1 VVCGN
6 CGQRAALEPGQMR
19 ITSTHAVLRCLA
31 CDAEVRVR
39 RSDAD
44 RESAG
49 TIARS
54 VQRAK
59 AAVADPYDE
68 SPRLPRLLWGRRAAV
83 P

>member
-1 VVCGN
+1 
-6 CGQRAALEPGQMR
+6 MR

-68 SPRLPRLLWGRRAAV
+68 SPRLPRLLWGRRAAA

>member
-1 VVCGN
+1 
-6 CGQRAALEPGQMR
+6 MR

-59 AAVADPYDE
+59 AAVAADPYDE
-68 SPRLPRLLWGRRAAV
+68 SARLPGLLWGRRAAA